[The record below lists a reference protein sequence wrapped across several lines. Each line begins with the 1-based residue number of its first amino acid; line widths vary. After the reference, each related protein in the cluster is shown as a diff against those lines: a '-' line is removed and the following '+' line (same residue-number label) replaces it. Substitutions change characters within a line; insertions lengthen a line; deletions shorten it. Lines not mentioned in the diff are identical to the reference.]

1 MKVSKELI
9 EKYHSDNCSAEERDA
24 VEAWLF
30 SEESEEE
37 LELPFYENKADH
49 KMEMWAEIQN
59 ILPEEKA
66 KKNTFIPLKS
76 WYKAI
81 AACMILGLFG
91 RGLYQFF
98 SKDSVPVE
106 NHVSINNTSSLEIK
120 RIDSQGYDISIGPN
134 SLASINYHTGIIDF
148 SGSILI
154 SPKKDIE
161 LMLEGSSQKY
171 SFKVGQTYIAMNDKS
186 GREKMIIVNER
197 SLNDLPPALQ
207 KQLISQFNI

>member
-9 EKYHSDNCSAEERDA
+9 EKYHSDNCTAEERDM

-37 LELPFYENKADH
+37 LELPFLENKADH
-49 KMEMWAEIQN
+49 KMEMWAEIQSA
-59 ILPEEKA
+59 LPQEKA
-66 KKNTFIPLKS
+66 QKTTITPLKT

-91 RGLYQFF
+91 RGLYQFL
-98 SKDSVPVE
+98 SRDNIPVAH
-106 NHVSINNTSSLEIK
+106 HVSVNNTSSLEIK
-120 RIDSQGYDISIGPN
+120 HIDSKGYQIAIGPN
-134 SLASINYHTGIIDF
+134 SLATINDHTGMIDF

-154 SPKKDIE
+154 SPKRDIE
-161 LMLEGSSQKY
+161 LMLEGSNEKY
-171 SFKVGQTYIAMNDKS
+171 SFKMGQTYIAMNDKS

-207 KQLISQFNI
+207 KQLITQFNI